1 MNTNIKRWYLI
12 QNIIALIVLILLH
25 GKSNPFS
32 LHSRDFY
39 IFVAVLLLSLIP
51 LRNNVWTK
59 INLIIQSFGQSWALI
74 YAWTQLFYLCSFKNT
89 FGTILQAILCL
100 YYLVLCIPLA
110 LQVAPHIKN
119 SFWRLLFIWWQFDDI
134 VLTNSSGPNNLFIN
148 QSMIMGAIAFLFFVL
163 LVMHSWGYSLPRLHG
178 TQKLNTGVVVT
189 LAIVAFVELFFNI
202 VENFPGFSVIIHRL
216 LTQPAFFLSGLEAG
230 IAEELTFRYAS
241 FGMLFYIFRKKTWGL
256 PVSVLLTNLFFGS
269 MHFVNIGYRGQ
280 TVKATIIQATSA
292 IGLGIIFSIIYLYS
306 GRLIITMFLH
316 FINDWGVFVVAGTK
330 VAGASI
336 LGPAVKYAVGDVPT
350 LIELGII
357 LIFFACMMHGKRR
370 QVMEE
375 HARALIGE

>member
-32 LHSRDFY
+32 SPSWDFY
-39 IFVAVLLLSLIP
+39 LFVVVLLMSLIP
-51 LRNNVWTK
+51 FKNSAWTK
-59 INLIIQSFGQSWALI
+59 INLIIQSFIQPMALV

-89 FGTILQAILCL
+89 LGTIFQIVLCL

-110 LQVAPHIKN
+110 IQIAPHIKN
-119 SFWRLLFIWWQFDDI
+119 LIWRLLFIWWQFNVI

-148 QSMIMGAIAFLFFVL
+148 KSMIMGAIAFLFFVL

-178 TQKLNTGVVVT
+178 TQKLNIWVVIA
-189 LAIVAFVELFFNI
+189 LAVIAFIKIFLDVAEDMPSLN
-202 VENFPGFSVIIHRL
+202 VIIHRL
-216 LTQPAFFLSGLEAG
+216 LAQPAFLLSGLEAG

-241 FGMLFYIFRKKTWGL
+241 FGILFYLFRKKTWVL
-256 PVSVLLTNLFFGS
+256 PGSVLFTNLFFGS
-269 MHFVNIGYRGQ
+269 MHFVNLGHGGQ
-280 TVKATIIQATSA
+280 TFEATLIQATSA

-330 VAGASI
+330 
-336 LGPAVKYAVGDVPT
+336 
-350 LIELGII
+350 
-357 LIFFACMMHGKRR
+357 
-370 QVMEE
+370 
-375 HARALIGE
+375 